1 MFSYLTG
8 AAKKAVSRRGK
19 EPHKFRSASRPPPV
33 DPRPVLRREKSKQRR
48 PDLAHAPHPPTLL
61 RRLTLTAPSYRRLPQ
76 DRRDC
81 RVRLGAPGE
90 GQGRMRDPGACAT
103 PLAARRHILE

>member
-48 PDLAHAPHPPTLL
+48 PDLAHAAHPPTH
-61 RRLTLTAPSYRRLPQ
+61 PSPPDTHRSLVSP
-76 DRRDC
+76 
-81 RVRLGAPGE
+81 P
-90 GQGRMRDPGACAT
+90 
-103 PLAARRHILE
+103 AAGST

>member
-33 DPRPVLRREKSKQRR
+33 DPRPVLRREKKQTTTAGFGPRR
-48 PDLAHAPHPPTLL
+48 PSAHPPF
-61 RRLTLTAPSYRRLPQ
+61 
-76 DRRDC
+76 
-81 RVRLGAPGE
+81 
-90 GQGRMRDPGACAT
+90 
-103 PLAARRHILE
+103 AA

>member
-33 DPRPVLRREKSKQRR
+33 DPRPVLRPGKKANNDGRIW
-48 PDLAHAPHPPTLL
+48 PTL
-61 RRLTLTAPSYRRLPQ
+61 RTRPPFF
-76 DRRDC
+76 
-81 RVRLGAPGE
+81 
-90 GQGRMRDPGACAT
+90 
-103 PLAARRHILE
+103 AA

>member
-33 DPRPVLRREKSKQRR
+33 DPRPVLRPEKSKQRR
-48 PDLAHAPHPPTLL
+48 PDRPTLRTHPPFF
-61 RRLTLTAPSYRRLPQ
+61 
-76 DRRDC
+76 
-81 RVRLGAPGE
+81 
-90 GQGRMRDPGACAT
+90 
-103 PLAARRHILE
+103 AA